1 MELKN
6 KVVLITGSSIGIG
19 RATALAFAKAGS
31 KVILTYN
38 TNKKEGEAI
47 LKACKQYSEAHLIHF
62 DTLKDTSIYALVKE
76 ITRLY
81 GKLDILINN
90 AGVLPGWKAFLQQT
104 FADLDHQV
112 AVNLTGLMKVTH
124 VFLPLLQQQ
133 KEALILNVASMAGKV
148 AYDDIVPYCATK
160 FGVRGFT
167 QALALELPKQVKT
180 YCVNPGMTATQ
191 MTDFKGVD
199 PSKVA
204 EVIVRT
210 AQEKLGKKSG
220 DDVDV
225 PDYL

>member
-1 MELKN
+1 MDIKN
-6 KVVLITGSSIGIG
+6 KIVLITGSSIGIG
-19 RATALAFAKAGS
+19 KATALAFAKAGS
-31 KVILTYN
+31 EVILTYN
-38 TNKKEGEAI
+38 TNKKEGE
-47 LKACKQYSEAHLIHF
+47 LTLRECKQHSEAHLVHF
-62 DTLKDTSIYALVKE
+62 DTLDNKSIHILVKE
-76 ITRLY
+76 VAKLY

-90 AGVLPGWKAFLQQT
+90 AGVLSGWKRFMKQT

-124 VFLPLLQQQ
+124 SFLPLLQQR
-133 KEALILNVASMAGKV
+133 KEALILNIASMASKV
-148 AYDDIVPYCATK
+148 AYEDIVPYCATK

-167 QALALELPKQVKT
+167 QALALELPRHVKT

-191 MTDFKGVD
+191 MTKFEGVD
-199 PSKVA
+199 PNKVA
-204 EVIVRT
+204 AVIVKT